1 MGFDSEKNILC
12 LVDLFPM
19 LNSLDTVA
27 LRRKALELTQ
37 AQLAKLAGVSQSY
50 IAKLEAKTIEPSY
63 TKVQAIFE
71 ALEELEK
78 GRETKVG
85 EIMTADV
92 VSVQTGERIQVVVS
106 LMRKHGFSQFPV
118 FAGNKS
124 VGSVTER
131 SIIDR
136 MVSSDGDIV
145 VGNRAVSEVMED
157 PFPQV
162 GEDAPISLIANL
174 LRVYPA
180 VLVHRKD
187 KITGIVTKV
196 DLLKVLV

>member
-1 MGFDSEKNILC
+1 
-12 LVDLFPM
+12 